1 MVKGTCD
8 FYSLQMYSTRLV
20 TTKDPA
26 NDAKLME
33 EMKER
38 IRLAPDIELPGHELE
53 TLLYW
58 FRPGWYGDMQVWTAL
73 DQESEILNSPKFGP
87 QTPFDN
93 Q

>member
-1 MVKGTCD
+1 MRDQIT
-8 FYSLQMYSTRLV
+8 
-20 TTKDPA
+20 P
-26 NDAKLME
+26 E

-73 DQESEILNSPKFGP
+73 DQESEISSSP
-87 QTPFDN
+87 TPFDN